1 MIAMNN
7 KKNKKKQVRKIK
19 PFEELTITDDF
30 MFGAVMSDP
39 KRCKKLLEYILGIKI
54 TKIDYK
60 EKQKTIDVSY
70 DSKGVRLDLT
80 VIDDKGQVF
89 DIEIQNG
96 RNENLP
102 LRIRYYHDMLDLDM
116 LEKSMDYN
124 KLNRCFV
131 IFICTF
137 DMFGKDRYMYTFK
150 RQCQEDSSVF
160 LGDEAVSVVL
170 NTNGNVGEI
179 NSELRDAL
187 HYMAGQTPTGKF
199 AKDLDEAVHKVKSD
213 EKWRNGYMTYAMR
226 LNESKLEGKKI
237 GDFSRIVS
245 TIRKGKGKGSDDFI
259 MNLLDVNKD
268 LFNKISE
275 MIDEY
280 PDWTDEDIAYDL
292 SSEDSE

>member
-54 TKIDYK
+54 AKLDYK

-80 VIDDKGQVF
+80 VIDEKGQVF

-102 LRIRYYHDMLDLDM
+102 LRIRYYHDMLDIDM

-150 RQCQEDSSVF
+150 RQCQEDNSVF
-160 LGDEAVSVVL
+160 LGDEAVSIVL
-170 NTNGNVGEI
+170 NTNGKIGEI

-187 HYMAGQTPTGKF
+187 HYMAGQAPMGKF
-199 AKDLDEAVHKVKSD
+199 AKDLDDAVHKVKSD
-213 EKWRNGYMTYAMR
+213 EKWRNGYMTYAVK
-226 LNESKLEGKKI
+226 LKESQLKGEKI
-237 GDFSRIVS
+237 GDFKRMVS
-245 TIRKGKGKGSDDFI
+245 AIRKGKGKGSDDFI
-259 MNLLDVNKD
+259 MNLLDVSKD
-268 LFNKISE
+268 LFNTISE
-275 MIDEY
+275 MIDDY
-280 PDWTDEDIAYDL
+280 PDWTDEDIAYELVVGD
-292 SSEDSE
+292 DD